1 MSALA
6 LFIGPDDRLSGW
18 WTIAGDEVTARGRP
32 GDPLPEPRPERV
44 VAIAPAAAITVHGAE
59 LGALAAPQARAAA
72 RLLVAESSLAP
83 IEGQHV
89 AVGTADGADRSIAV
103 VGAGRVAAWL
113 QALGEHGL
121 DPEAILPAP
130 LLLPRPDAGY
140 VRATIG
146 EEAVLRGRATGF
158 ADDPVLTPLIV
169 GDAPVESVEAEAAL
183 IRAIDDPE
191 LDLRQ
196 GPFAR
201 RRGIRIDWRQ
211 LRRLGWLA
219 VGVLTLTLLIAIV
232 QIARLGFAADALDRE
247 AEAVAAQAV
256 PSGGTT
262 ALDARLAAARGGG
275 YGFSATAGALF
286 AAVQATPNVELAGLD
301 FASDGLLRATLVATG
316 AGDVE
321 VVRDRLR
328 AAGLVVETT
337 PFQSE
342 NGRIRGELRIGGR

>member
-32 GDPLPEPRPERV
+32 GDPLPEPRPDRV

-59 LGALAAPQARAAA
+59 LGALATPQARAAA

-89 AVGTADGADRSIAV
+89 AVGVADGADRSIAV

-113 QALGEHGL
+113 RALGEHGL

-130 LLLPRPDAGY
+130 LLLPRPEAGY

-201 RRGIRIDWRQ
+201 RRGLHIDWRQ
-211 LRRLGWLA
+211 LRRLVWLA
-219 VGVLTLTLLIAIV
+219 IGVLSVTLLIAIV
-232 QIARLGFAADALDRE
+232 QIVRLGFAADALDRE
-247 AEAVAAQAV
+247 AEAVAARAV
-256 PSGGTT
+256 PGGGTT
-262 ALDARLAAARGGG
+262 ALDARLTAARGGG

-286 AAVQATPNVELAGLD
+286 AAVQATPNVELAAVD
-301 FASDGLLRATLVATG
+301 FTSDGLLRATLVATG

-321 VVRDRLR
+321 AVRDRLR

-337 PFQSE
+337 PFQTQ